1 MSTTAFGEAS
11 INTPALSDALRL
23 QEGPLS
29 IASQVNNRHPLEGR
43 VKNWEETQ
51 QQTRMEMYRRVF
63 GAGEPIRREMEMQI
77 VDATD
82 FKPAI
87 LGGSDSLHRDIL
99 TNRESTVDWE
109 DIYKGGYE
117 SGRNISD
124 FHSEMERKVGI

>member
-1 MSTTAFGEAS
+1 
-11 INTPALSDALRL
+11 
-23 QEGPLS
+23 
-29 IASQVNNRHPLEGR
+29 
-43 VKNWEETQ
+43 
-51 QQTRMEMYRRVF
+51 MEL
-63 GAGEPIRREMEMQI
+63 QI

-87 LGGSDSLHRDIL
+87 LGGSDTLHRDIL